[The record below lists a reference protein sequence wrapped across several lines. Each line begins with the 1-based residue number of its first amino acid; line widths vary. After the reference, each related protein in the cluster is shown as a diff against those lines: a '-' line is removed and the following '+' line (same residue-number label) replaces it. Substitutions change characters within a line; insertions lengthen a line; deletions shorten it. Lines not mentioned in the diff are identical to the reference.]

1 MIKIIIVYK
10 SYYLLGD
17 RKNMDV
23 KKISKLEDCLDIKKL
38 YEENFPKKER
48 TNFYSLLSGLYA
60 SFELYALY
68 DKNTVKAFVHLN
80 STADFVHINYFAV
93 SKLYQGHGIGSQFL
107 TWLKKKFIGK
117 PIVLDVELENQNNNN
132 NFDRVRRINFYKKNG
147 FVLSNYVF
155 EWQKELFSPMYYGK
169 LDIDEFKIY
178 IKKLLLEISKL
189 N

>member
-1 MIKIIIVYK
+1 MRKIIIVYK

-60 SFELYALY
+60 SFKLYALY

-80 STADFVHINYFAV
+80 STEDFVHINYFAV
-93 SKLYQGHGIGSQFL
+93 SKLYQGQGIGSQFL
-107 TWLKKKFIGK
+107 TWLKKKFIEK

-155 EWQKELFSPMYYGK
+155 EWQKELFSPMYYGE

-178 IKKLLLEISKL
+178 IKKILLEISKL